1 MLNNPSP
8 SKHLLRQL
16 KWPIILYCLPLIW
29 ALIQLIPN
37 ISSQMNHPIWILAGN
52 ILHEELPGFIS
63 TSPYDTVTAFMRL
76 LSYGLVFL
84 MSAHY
89 CQESQQAKTL
99 FKWLSFAG
107 FCYASYAL
115 ISFVGG
121 YKTILWYDK
130 LDTNVSSTFIN
141 RNSYATYAGL
151 AILCSIPI
159 LYEKIKISSHYGLK
173 NNFGKQYFIE
183 KFIKQGWGIITNLII
198 SIAALSVTQSRGGLL
213 STLVGLLSLFILL
226 SFYKQSK
233 KNTFTYSVTGLL
245 FFTLI
250 LFQFMGDKLLA
261 RFIAMDMST
270 DGRHKIF
277 DNIINGINNNPWLG
291 MGYGTFEHS
300 FKLYRNESV
309 PFHIKFG
316 HNTYLENIFELGLPQ
331 ALLLFTAIALV
342 ALQCL
347 KGVRVRQKN
356 MLYPAL
362 GFSATM
368 LVASHSLTDFSL
380 QIPAVAVTYAAIL
393 GAAFAQSFSNRRSAT

>member
-1 MLNNPSP
+1 
-8 SKHLLRQL
+8 
-16 KWPIILYCLPLIW
+16 
-29 ALIQLIPN
+29 
-37 ISSQMNHPIWILAGN
+37 
-52 ILHEELPGFIS
+52 
-63 TSPYDTVTAFMRL
+63 MRL

-84 MSAHY
+84 MSAQY
-89 CQESQQAKTL
+89 CQESQNAKTL
-99 FKWLSFAG
+99 FNWLSFAG

-115 ISFVGG
+115 VIFVGD

-130 LDTNVSSTFIN
+130 MDTSASSTFIN

-151 AILCSIPI
+151 AILCGIPM

-173 NNFGKQYFIE
+173 NNFGRQYFIE
-183 KFIKQGWGIITNLII
+183 NFIKQGWTVITNLII
-198 SIAALSVTQSRGGLL
+198 SIATLSLTQSRGGIL
-213 STLVGLLSLFILL
+213 STLVGLLSLFTLL
-226 SFYKQSK
+226 SFYKQNK
-233 KNTFTYSVTGLL
+233 QNAFTYSVAGFL
-245 FFTLI
+245 FLI
-250 LFQFMGDKLLA
+250 LIAFQFIGDKLMQ
-261 RFIAMDMST
+261 RFIELDMLKDS
-270 DGRHKIF
+270 RHKIF
-277 DNIINGINNNPWLG
+277 NVIINGINNNPWFG

-300 FKLYRNESV
+300 FRLYRDESLN
-309 PFHIKFG
+309 FHVNLG

-356 MLYPAL
+356 ILYPAL

-393 GAAFAQSFSNRRSAT
+393 GGAFAQSFSHRHSFSA